1 VRDMP
6 LLDPYHPRSASFQ
19 IEQIRH
25 HLDTL
30 PTLNEDGIPEEPK
43 RIIELFGGEIASA
56 AARDIDTSTIL
67 GFEQKL
73 MKFADALAAR
83 YFLQRPDDL
92 KTKSASGLA

>member
-1 VRDMP
+1 MV
-6 LLDPYHPRSASFQ
+6 LLDPFNPRSASFQ
-19 IEQIRH
+19 VEQIRG

-43 RIIELFGGEIASA
+43 RIIELFGGEVASV
-56 AARDIDTSTIL
+56 AARDIDLSTIL

-83 YFLQRPDDL
+83 YFLQRPDEL
-92 KTKSASGLA
+92 KTRGVSGLA